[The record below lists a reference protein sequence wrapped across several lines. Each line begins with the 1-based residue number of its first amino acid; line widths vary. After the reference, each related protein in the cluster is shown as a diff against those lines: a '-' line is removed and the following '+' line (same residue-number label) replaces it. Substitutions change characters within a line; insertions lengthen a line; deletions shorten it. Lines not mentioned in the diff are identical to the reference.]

1 MRRRTRSRYYT
12 IDAQNEEEFIKEYEN
27 MKKSRLSELNFK
39 QKTKE
44 YTPENQYNEQ
54 DEDCLSPKKS
64 KDEKNNINFG
74 NSDSEEDYL
83 GLGAKSGLDEDEE
96 DGLGQIYEDDEI
108 LKGEESM
115 ITNQNQN
122 NEEKGLEM
130 LCYYLKN
137 SVKEMSNG
145 RGGESIFFNHKNK
158 NVVNALSG
166 NAIYDLN
173 IRDLVD
179 NILTE
184 NDNEYTKTNEGNN
197 NSLKDYILQN
207 IESDSNLKIMIMS
220 NNDSTKNSFIETF
233 FGIKKEKK
241 EQKQKV
247 TNEILEEG
255 EEDNND
261 NNPFEIRKK
270 QIKLFNKNITL
281 QIFDT
286 SDEFHKNSLSYIY
299 YKTVSAFFIFIEASK
314 YNSKKYLDFII
325 EKLNKYITNK
335 TCVIFGINMLFK
347 DDCTIEG
354 TNLREYASEKNVM
367 YVPIKLKDFNLKND
381 LIINLFKLIL
391 IKGIDNKN
399 SKDSIRKESKERK
412 IVPMQNIQNK
422 LTGKIKDSSLK
433 KEKYDISKMNVESS
447 LGYKKK
453 YRIKHINA
461 FDLEDS
467 NNLFSG
473 EKRRKISADI

>member
-12 IDAQNEEEFIKEYEN
+12 IDAQNEEEFIQEYEN

-39 QKTKE
+39 QKAKE
-44 YTPENQYNEQ
+44 YIPENQYNEQ
-54 DEDCLSPKKS
+54 DEDCPSPKKS
-64 KDEKNNINFG
+64 KNEKNNLNFG
-74 NSDSEEDYL
+74 NSDSDEDYL

-122 NEEKGLEM
+122 NEEKGIEM

-137 SVKEMSNG
+137 SVKEMSDG

-241 EQKQKV
+241 EKKQIE
-247 TNEILEEG
+247 TNEILDEG
-255 EEDNND
+255 EGDDN

-286 SDEFHKNSLSYIY
+286 SDEFHNNSLSYIY

-314 YNSKKYLDFII
+314 YNSKKYLDFIL
-325 EKLNKYITNK
+325 EKLNKYLINK

-347 DDCTIEG
+347 EDCTIEG
-354 TNLREYASEKNVM
+354 NNLREYASEKNVM
-367 YVPIKLKDFNLKND
+367 YVPIKIKDFNLKND

-399 SKDSIRKESKERK
+399 SKDSLRKESKEKK
-412 IVPMQNIQNK
+412 IVPMQNIQHK

-433 KEKYDISKMNVESS
+433 KDKYDISKMKIESS

-461 FDLEDS
+461 FDIED
-467 NNLFSG
+467 NNLFSS
-473 EKRRKISADI
+473 ENKRKLSADI